1 MSKSARSLKG
11 RAEQCCLYSFV
22 FLVGTEHM
30 MVVPYSHFI
39 SFAAVAS
46 ELPIESSRP
55 PTSAG
60 AGMQP
65 LQTAMVEAI

>member
-1 MSKSARSLKG
+1 
-11 RAEQCCLYSFV
+11 
-22 FLVGTEHM
+22 M